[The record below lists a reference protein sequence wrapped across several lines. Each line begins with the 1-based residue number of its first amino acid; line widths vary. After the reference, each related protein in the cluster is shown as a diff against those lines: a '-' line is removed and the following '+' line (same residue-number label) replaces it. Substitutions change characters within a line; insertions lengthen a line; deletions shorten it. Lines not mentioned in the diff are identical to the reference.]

1 MTENRA
7 SYNSFD
13 SITFGNCGKDLCGM
27 NPFETDPFETEPCGM
42 DMCTVD
48 PFGMDSCGMD
58 RWGFVNLEQFWMF
71 FTKSKAAYFVLPER
85 LYFLRSLD

>member
-1 MTENRA
+1 
-7 SYNSFD
+7 
-13 SITFGNCGKDLCGM
+13 M